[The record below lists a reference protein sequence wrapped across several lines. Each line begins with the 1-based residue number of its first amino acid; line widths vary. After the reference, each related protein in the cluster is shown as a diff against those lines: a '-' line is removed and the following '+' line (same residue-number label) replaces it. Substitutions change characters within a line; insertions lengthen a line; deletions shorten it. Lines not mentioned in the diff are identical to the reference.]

1 MRLPLNGPR
10 RCTDADSVYQ
20 NCANVAPC
28 NYRLSQIVA
37 SQEASDAAIGQH
49 SEDGSTNIDA
59 AASTERSLNATKP
72 IPNLS
77 SSNQALT
84 FRRNTRFYSWRGRC
98 YTQDR
103 DENWYELDGRLC

>member
-1 MRLPLNGPR
+1 MGPGGVQMLIR
-10 RCTDADSVYQ
+10 FIRTALTLLL
-20 NCANVAPC
+20 ATTG
-28 NYRLSQIVA
+28 LSQIVA
-37 SQEASDAAIGQH
+37 SQEAWDAAIGQH
-49 SEDGSTNIDA
+49 SEDGSINIDA
-59 AASTERSLNATKP
+59 ASTQGSPNAAKP

-84 FRRNTRFYSWRGRC
+84 FQRNARFYSWRGRC

>member
-1 MRLPLNGPR
+1 MGPGGVQMRIRFIRTALTLLLATTGF
-10 RCTDADSVYQ
+10 
-20 NCANVAPC
+20 
-28 NYRLSQIVA
+28 SQIVS

-84 FRRNTRFYSWRGRC
+84 FRRNARFYSWRGRC